1 MSIETRGGE
10 LESVDFDGLLIHF
23 DDRVLR
29 PRAWTAEQSRWA
41 ASLLP
46 DLPAGEVLE
55 LCAGAGQIGLAAVA
69 RSQRLLVCVEADA
82 VAARYAVLNA
92 ARSGLADRVEVRE
105 TPMARAL
112 GRDELFPLVVA
123 DPPWVRRT
131 ETAHFPEDPLT
142 AIDGGDDG
150 LDVARE
156 CVEVI
161 GAHLAPGGAALL
173 QLGSTDQVDALHAEL
188 AAAALRVA
196 EVRDYPGGVVTLLAR
211 AGDVGGPRQTTLST
225 G

>member
-1 MSIETRGGE
+1 VP
-10 LESVDFDGLLIHF
+10 ESVDFDGLTIRF

-46 DLPAGEVLE
+46 GLPEGPVLE

-69 RSQRLLVCVEADA
+69 RSRRRLVCVEADP
-82 VAARYAVLNA
+82 VAAAFATLNA
-92 ARSGLADRVEVRE
+92 EGSGLSDRVEVRE
-105 TPMARAL
+105 APMTLAL
-112 GRDELFPLVVA
+112 QPGERFAAVVA

-131 ETAHFPEDPLT
+131 ETARFPEDPLT

-156 CVEVI
+156 CVAVVA
-161 GAHLAPGGAALL
+161 GHLAPGGLALL
-173 QLGSTDQVDALHAEL
+173 QLGSTEQVDALGT
-188 AAAALRVA
+188 
-196 EVRDYPGGVVTLLAR
+196 EVRSRGLTVVEVRRYERGVVALIGHAPGAR
-211 AGDVGGPRQTTLST
+211 QPTLSVR
-225 G
+225 

>member
-1 MSIETRGGE
+1 MSLAARGGD
-10 LESVDFDGLLIHF
+10 LESVDFDGLTIHF

-46 DLPAGEVLE
+46 DLPAGAVLE

-69 RSQRLLVCVEADA
+69 RSPRHLVCVEADP

-92 ARSGLADRVEVRE
+92 GRCGLADRVEVRE
-105 TPMARAL
+105 AAMVRAL
-112 GRDELFPLVVA
+112 GPDERFPLVVA

-131 ETAHFPEDPLT
+131 ETARFPEDPLM

-156 CVEVI
+156 CIEVI
-161 GAHLAPGGAALL
+161 GQHQAPGGAALL
-173 QLGSTDQVDALHAEL
+173 QLGSGDQVHALRPEL
-188 AAAALRVA
+188 EVAALKVV
-196 EVRDYPGGVVTLLAR
+196 EVRDYRRGVVALLQHAADPGGP
-211 AGDVGGPRQTTLST
+211 GQPTLST